1 MCLHLVRWGLP
12 YSTTFFESRIGRIVG
27 KLRLHHRGALSGKR
41 NQPQKVSAAD
51 SGIDRKSRIEIGEKE
66 LNRVCAVA

>member
-1 MCLHLVRWGLP
+1 MVP
-12 YSTTFFESRIGRIVG
+12 ESRIGRIVG
-27 KLRLHHRGALSGKR
+27 KLHLHRCGALLGKR
-41 NQPQKVSAAD
+41 DQPQKVSAAD